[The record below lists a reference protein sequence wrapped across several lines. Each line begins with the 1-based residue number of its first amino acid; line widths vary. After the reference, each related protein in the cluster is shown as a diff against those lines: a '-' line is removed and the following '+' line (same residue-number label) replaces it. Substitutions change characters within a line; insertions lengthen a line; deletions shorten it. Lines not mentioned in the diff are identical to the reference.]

1 MCGFASIVSLT
12 GENINSEQLKKMSHV
27 IRHRGPNSDGIY
39 IKDAVGLAFRR
50 LSIQDLSDAGSQ
62 PMQTPDQRYA
72 IVFNGEIYNYIEL
85 REELIK
91 LGFQF
96 RSKSDTEVLLNAY
109 IAWGKSCVEKFNGM
123 WAFLIYD
130 SKEKKLFGSRD
141 RFGIKPLYFHR
152 SDKNILFGSEIK
164 AIRASGLCH
173 AEINWAM
180 ASRFLLEDRLGDTT
194 DSFFQG
200 IDSIPPGS
208 FFEVDSNGQLKVT
221 KFWSLEDLQ
230 QQPCND
236 PVETYREIFDD
247 AVRLRLRADVPQ
259 GVFLSGGIDS
269 TSIICEVARL
279 RKEVNSNEALKAFS
293 FIHGEFDESPFINET
308 VDQTGC
314 ELNRVTTDALQLWGS
329 LDSALWYHDEPLHS
343 LTALIG
349 FNLSKMAAEH
359 GTTVILN
366 GQGADETCAGYPSYF
381 RNYWYSLLMSGNI
394 KQAWHEIGQYASVF
408 NEDRIRLFKQTLKTL
423 VKSKFRSIPLY
434 SQYTSKKNHQR
445 VSQHPWFTE
454 KFTNHLPYEHFVDPR
469 MDLHSALIDST
480 QIAPLPLYLRVEDRN
495 SMAHGIE
502 VRLPFLDYRLVSFL
516 FSQARDETKI
526 NSCWNKSL
534 MREAMKDKIPENV
547 RIRKD
552 KMGFPIPAQ
561 TWVNEKLYAFYL
573 EVLTD
578 DSVRSRGMYNIDAML
593 KDLDRNR
600 KNEID
605 ISEELFDVVQF
616 ELWIKNVVEAPEY
629 AN

>member
-12 GENINSEQLKKMSHV
+12 GEKINSEQLKRMSHV
-27 IRHRGPNSDGIY
+27 IRHRGPNSDGVY
-39 IKDAVGLAFRR
+39 IKDAVGFAFRR

-109 IAWGKSCVEKFNGM
+109 IAWGKSCVDKFNGM

-130 SKEKKLFGSRD
+130 SKKKTVFGSRD
-141 RFGIKPLYFHR
+141 RFGIKPLYYYR
-152 SDKNILFGSEIK
+152 SARHILFGSEIK
-164 AIRASGLCH
+164 AIRASGLCKTD
-173 AEINWAM
+173 INWAM
-180 ASRFLLEDRLGDTT
+180 ASRFLLEDRLDDTT
-194 DSFFQG
+194 DSFFENIQ
-200 IDSIPPGS
+200 SIPPGS
-208 FFEVDSNGQLKVT
+208 VFEINAQGTLSVS
-221 KFWSLEDLQ
+221 KFWSLEEM
-230 QQPCND
+230 PREYSSN
-236 PVETYREIFDD
+236 PIETYREIFDD

-269 TSIICEVARL
+269 TSIVCEVARL
-279 RKEVNSNEALKAFS
+279 REEVNSNEPLKAFS
-293 FIHGEFDESPFINET
+293 FIHDEFDESPFIKET
-308 VDQTGC
+308 INQTGC
-314 ELNRVTTDALQLWGS
+314 ELNRVTNDALQLWQS

-381 RNYWYSLLMSGNI
+381 VNYWHGLIASGNI
-394 KQAWHEIGQYASVF
+394 KKAWDEIGVYAKTF
-408 NEDRIRLFKQTLKTL
+408 DDNQKALFKQTLTTF
-423 VKSKFRSIPLY
+423 VKSKFRSVPLY
-434 SQYTSKKNHQR
+434 RKFSSKRKYAR
-445 VSQHPWFTE
+445 VSQHRWFTDQ
-454 KFTNHLPYEHFVDPR
+454 FTNQLPFEHLSRARE
-469 MDLHSALIDST
+469 DLHSALIDST
-480 QIAPLPLYLRVEDRN
+480 QVAPLPLYLRVEDRN

-516 FSQARDETKI
+516 FTQVRDEDKI

-534 MREAMKDKIPENV
+534 MREAMKNKIPENV
-547 RIRKD
+547 RMRKD

-561 TWVNEKLYAFYL
+561 TWVNEKLYEFYL

-578 DSVRSRGMYNIDAML
+578 DSMKSRGMYNIDVML
-593 KDLDRNR
+593 KDLERNR
-600 KNEID
+600 RNEID
-605 ISEELFDVVQF
+605 ISEELFDVIQF

-629 AN
+629 VN

>member
-39 IKDAVGLAFRR
+39 IKDRVGFAFRR

-164 AIRASGLCH
+164 AIRASGLCQT
-173 AEINWAM
+173 EINWAM

-194 DSFFQG
+194 DSFFKG

-208 FFEVDSNGQLKVT
+208 FFEVDRNGQLKVT
-221 KFWSLEDLQ
+221 KFWSLEDMQ
-230 QQPCND
+230 QQPCSD
-236 PVETYREIFDD
+236 PVEAYREIFDD

-269 TSIICEVARL
+269 TAIICEVARL

-293 FIHGEFDESPFINET
+293 FIHSEFDESSFINKT

-314 ELNRVTTDALQLWGS
+314 ELNRVTTDALHLWSS

-381 RNYWYSLLMSGNI
+381 RNYWYSLLLSGNF
-394 KQAWHEIGQYASVF
+394 KKAWDEIGEYAHVF
-408 NEDRIRLFKQTLKTL
+408 NDDRKRLFKQTLKTL

-434 SQYTSKKNHQR
+434 SEYTSKKNHQR
-445 VSQHPWFTE
+445 VSQHPWFTDQ
-454 KFTNHLPYEHFVDPR
+454 FTSHLPYEHFMDPR

-516 FSQARDETKI
+516 FSQASDETKI

-534 MREAMKDKIPENV
+534 MREAMKDKIPEDV

-561 TWVNEKLYAFYL
+561 TWVNEKLYEFYL

-578 DSVRSRGMYNIDAML
+578 DSVRSKGMYNIDTML